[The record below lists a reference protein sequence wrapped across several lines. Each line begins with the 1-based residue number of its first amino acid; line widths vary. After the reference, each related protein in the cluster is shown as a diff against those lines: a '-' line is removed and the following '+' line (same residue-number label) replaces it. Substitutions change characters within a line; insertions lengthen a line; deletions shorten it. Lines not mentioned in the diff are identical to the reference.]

1 MYLQLI
7 IPHSHVHIPDHVT
20 PVCTC
25 SEIDRVPILLLKHQS
40 LHLSITTMRTGS
52 CSATYKCFEI
62 HTVPTS
68 LLTWHASIKNHN
80 VQMFLLRCVCA
91 RARIL
96 QDSWC
101 VHTPA
106 VLPASR
112 LVRVLRQL
120 IEQLPVTRDSHEIKC
135 SIRFSGVFKLKCLHN
150 SCSYSWT

>member
-91 RARIL
+91 RA
-96 QDSWC
+96 
-101 VHTPA
+101 HP
-106 VLPASR
+106 SR
-112 LVRVLRQL
+112 FMMCPHSCCATSFKTCPCSSSVDRTAACNTRQ
-120 IEQLPVTRDSHEIKC
+120 PRDKM
-135 SIRFSGVFKLKCLHN
+135 
-150 SCSYSWT
+150 